1 MKKNSFKQKIVLILF
16 GLCLCAVLLEIGLR
30 MGSFVILSLQEYRN
44 QLSIRQKGEYRI
56 LCLGESTTMNQWPSP
71 LEEILNQKNL
81 GIKFSVIDKGIDG
94 TNTGIIVSSLEDNL
108 DKYNPQMVITMMGI
122 NDEKNVLRYEDVSA
136 KKATLF
142 FKSFRIYKLIKLLH
156 LHISNL
162 KEQEKMLKKVI
173 EINPE
178 NEQGYNELEEHYRD
192 TGERTKA
199 EKMLKKA
206 IEINPENENGY
217 IELGRYNINT
227 GEYNKAIEMFKKA
240 IEINPENEWGYIEL
254 GEHYEGTGKRTKAE
268 EMFKKAIEINPENE
282 WGYVELGWHYKNT
295 GERTKAEEMFKKAIE
310 INPENEW
317 GYNEL
322 GEHYRD
328 TGERTKAEEM
338 FEKAIEINP
347 QSDIFNA
354 ALAVL
359 YREEGKYSLAKEY
372 YSKAES
378 LRLEYYNPVTRHNY
392 QKLKEIVAKR
402 GIKLVCVQYPMR
414 SIESLKKM
422 FEKEE
427 DSIFVDNEKL
437 FKKVVE
443 KEGYDEYFRDMLGGD
458 FGHCTSKGNQ
468 LLAENIANTILKER
482 F

>member
-199 EKMLKKA
+199 E
-206 IEINPENENGY
+206 
-217 IELGRYNINT
+217 
-227 GEYNKAIEMFKKA
+227 
-240 IEINPENEWGYIEL
+240 
-254 GEHYEGTGKRTKAE
+254 
-268 EMFKKAIEINPENE
+268 
-282 WGYVELGWHYKNT
+282 
-295 GERTKAEEMFKKAIE
+295 
-310 INPENEW
+310 
-317 GYNEL
+317 
-322 GEHYRD
+322 
-328 TGERTKAEEM
+328 EM

>member
-282 WGYVELGWHYKNT
+282 WGY
-295 GERTKAEEMFKKAIE
+295 
-310 INPENEW
+310 
-317 GYNEL
+317 NEL